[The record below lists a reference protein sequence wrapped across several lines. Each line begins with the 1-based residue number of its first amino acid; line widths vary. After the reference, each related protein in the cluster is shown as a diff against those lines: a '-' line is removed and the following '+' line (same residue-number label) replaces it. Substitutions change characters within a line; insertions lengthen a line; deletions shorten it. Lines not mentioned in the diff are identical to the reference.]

1 MVQAVLLALPASAAA
16 AGGAEIENGKSGN
29 AVQAKFPLFAFLTD
43 YEIVD
48 EKILRI
54 SRSQEKILRFP
65 SVSEKSLA
73 EGNVIF

>member
-1 MVQAVLLALPASAAA
+1 MHRFGLFYSL
-16 AGGAEIENGKSGN
+16 GGAEIENDKSGN

-48 EKILRI
+48 EKILHI
-54 SRSQEKILRFP
+54 SGSQEKKLCFQ
-65 SVSEKSLA
+65 SVSENYPA

>member
-1 MVQAVLLALPASAAA
+1 MHRFRLFYSL
-16 AGGAEIENGKSGN
+16 GGAEIENGKSGN

-54 SRSQEKILRFP
+54 SGSQEKNLRFQ
-65 SVSEKSLA
+65 SVPEKSLA

>member
-1 MVQAVLLALPASAAA
+1 MHRFGLFYSL
-16 AGGAEIENGKSGN
+16 GGAEIENDKSGN

-48 EKILRI
+48 EKFLRI
-54 SRSQEKILRFP
+54 SGSQEKILRFQ
-65 SVSEKSLA
+65 SVSENYPA

>member
-1 MVQAVLLALPASAAA
+1 MHRFGLFYSL
-16 AGGAEIENGKSGN
+16 GGAEIENGKSGN

-54 SRSQEKILRFP
+54 SGSQEKILHFQSMP
-65 SVSEKSLA
+65 EKYLA